1 MNLDLVNDV
10 TKTQLKKD
18 VPDFGPGAT
27 VRVDVLI
34 REGDKV
40 RAQAFEG
47 VVLQRGGT
55 GIAENFTVRKISS
68 QIGVERTFPIHSPI
82 IDKITVL
89 KKGKVRRAKL
99 NYLRKRSG
107 KGARLKEV
115 R

>member
-1 MNLDLVNDV
+1 MNLSVVNEI
-10 TKTQLKKD
+10 TKSQLKKD

-27 VRVDVLI
+27 VSVDVLI
-34 REGDKV
+34 EEGSKSRIQV
-40 RAQAFEG
+40 FEG
-47 VVLQRGGT
+47 TVMQRTGG
-55 GIAENFTVRKISS
+55 GISENFTVRKISS

-82 IDKITVL
+82 IKEIRVL

-107 KGARLKEV
+107 RAARLKEV